1 MHRNGIG
8 ITGVAQVFWW
18 LCIYRMDKSLNLLS
32 LTSNVPASL
41 QTPLGDPEFVKLPA
55 KHQCLICHK
64 VMRDAVMTL
73 CGHRMCEG
81 CLTPLLFD
89 PQNKEPVHCP
99 GKEEFCIELKPDEIR
114 GDNGTRREIRKL
126 SVFCTF
132 KAHGCP
138 EKLPWKDLMTHES
151 QCKYKPIP
159 CPHTGCELQCS
170 EDKMEAHVKNCDY
183 RPVRCSYCEETIPF
197 CLQADHQNNTCRK
210 AIISCPYKCDH
221 GPGAREEIEIHMQTC
236 QLRPQEC
243 KFKSMGCQFVGSERD
258 MQKHNKDAADEHLQM
273 ITMYT
278 ASMDLQSME
287 MRRELQDISAE
298 RDTFQ
303 HIMESIQRD
312 SRMLKDLVESIK
324 VGQKEL
330 KLKIVEKTERIIHL
344 EKKVDDSAK
353 KEVVDKLERDVQ
365 SVKDRQISLAERV
378 NQIERSGFTGGGTGS
393 QQNLQETTGPLVTQI
408 QQHDRQLG
416 LQDIRLAELDLRFQ
430 VLETASYSGILMW
443 KIRDYSRRKQEAI
456 SGRTVSLYSQPF
468 YTSRFGYKMCARL
481 YLNGDGMGKG
491 THLSLF
497 FVVMRGE
504 YDALLPWP
512 FQQKVTLLL
521 LDQDAGARHVSDTF
535 RPDPT
540 STSFKRPTSDMNIAS
555 GCPLFVSHAVL
566 ETRTYLKDDTIF
578 IKVTVDND
586 GINAQG

>member
-1 MHRNGIG
+1 
-8 ITGVAQVFWW
+8 
-18 LCIYRMDKSLNLLS
+18 MDRSLNLLS

-41 QTPLGDPEFVKLPA
+41 QTPLGDPEFVKLLA
-55 KHQCLICHK
+55 KHRCLICHN

-81 CLTPLLFD
+81 CVTQLLFD

-99 GKEEFCIELKPDEIR
+99 GKEDVCVQLKPDEIR
-114 GDNGTRREIRKL
+114 GDNGTRREIKNL
-126 SVFCTF
+126 PVYCTF

-159 CPHTGCELQCS
+159 CPHTGCEAQCS

-197 CLQADHQNNTCRK
+197 CLQANHQNNTCRK

-243 KFKSMGCQFVGSERD
+243 KFKSMGCQFVGSEWD

-287 MRRELQDISAE
+287 MRRELQ
-298 RDTFQ
+298 
-303 HIMESIQRD
+303 
-312 SRMLKDLVESIK
+312 
-324 VGQKEL
+324 
-330 KLKIVEKTERIIHL
+330 LKIVEKTERIIHL

-365 SVKDRQISLAERV
+365 SVKDRQISLSERV

-566 ETRTYLKDDTIF
+566 ETRTYLKDDTIL
-578 IKVTVDND
+578 IIVIVDND

>member
-1 MHRNGIG
+1 
-8 ITGVAQVFWW
+8 
-18 LCIYRMDKSLNLLS
+18 MDKSLNLLS

-89 PQNKEPVHCP
+89 PQNKEAVHCP

-126 SVFCTF
+126 SVYCTF

-197 CLQADHQNNTCRK
+197 CLQA
-210 AIISCPYKCDH
+210 
-221 GPGAREEIEIHMQTC
+221 IEIHMQTC

-353 KEVVDKLERDVQ
+353 KGVVDKLGRDVQ

-512 FQQKVTLLL
+512 FQQKSYL
-521 LDQDAGARHVSDTF
+521 
-535 RPDPT
+535 
-540 STSFKRPTSDMNIAS
+540 IATGS
-555 GCPLFVSHAVL
+555 GCWSSSCL
-566 ETRTYLKDDTIF
+566 
-578 IKVTVDND
+578 
-586 GINAQG
+586 